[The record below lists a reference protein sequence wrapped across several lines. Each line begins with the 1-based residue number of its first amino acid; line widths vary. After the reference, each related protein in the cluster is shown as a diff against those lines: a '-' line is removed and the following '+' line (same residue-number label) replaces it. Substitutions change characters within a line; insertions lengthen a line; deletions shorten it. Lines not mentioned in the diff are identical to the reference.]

1 MQSCGKV
8 IPRRGVNVRYSLSVF
23 PALLLISCGDS
34 APGTNPDG
42 KDAAV
47 DLAGDPG
54 RVTIHRLNRAEYD
67 NTVRDLFLTSQT
79 PAEDFPFDDFG
90 YGFDNIADVLSISPL
105 HVELYELAA
114 DSLLDELF
122 AASHPVAPTTTRFEG
137 ESDLTTT
144 TGGSSGSAWNLWS
157 VGTASTDVEL
167 VSGGHYRIH
176 AKLWANQAGP
186 DLASASFMIDGLP
199 VSTFDVSETG
209 SPGGTYTY
217 DVDFAYGGTHTIGIR
232 FENDYY
238 QDGQDR
244 NLYVDYLEIE
254 GPTDQYAEAPTGW
267 ARIFTCDPD
276 SVGFV
281 EDDCAEEVLTGFGR
295 DAWRRP
301 LTTDEIDGLVALYRL
316 SRDSGGDWYEGVAL
330 GMKAALMSPY
340 FVYRVELSADPAS
353 SEPRALNAYEVA
365 SRLSYF
371 LWSSMP
377 DAALFAKAE
386 DGTLLQPEVLA
397 AEVDRMLAD
406 AKAAAIVDNLG
417 GQWLYIRAVDDAF
430 PDYAAFPEWNEDL
443 RASMKEEMRRDV
455 SDLFLQDRS
464 VLDLFTR
471 EETWVDARLADY
483 YGLPAPVNGDWGLVS
498 LADDTRAGLLTTGGL
513 LTALSYPT
521 RTSPVRRGKW
531 ILGNLMCEAPAPPPA
546 DVDTN
551 FVEEGDSG
559 AAVSLREQFEQHRAD
574 PVCASCH
581 TTMDPIGFS
590 MENFDA
596 IGAWRDLDEIDEPID
611 ATGSLPDGTSFVDI
625 GDLATQLAQDPK
637 VPICIVQKTF
647 TYALGRAPGV
657 EDLRYLEQI
666 EGDFIGSDYRFSALA
681 RAIALSEPFLF
692 EAGEPAAQEQ

>member
-1 MQSCGKV
+1 MRC
-8 IPRRGVNVRYSLSVF
+8 SLLVF
-23 PALLLISCGDS
+23 SALLLVSCGEFQ
-34 APGTNPDG
+34 PGKGPSE
-42 KDAAV
+42 DAAV

-54 RVTIHRLNRAEYD
+54 RVTVHRLNRAEYN

-79 PAEDFPFDDFG
+79 PADDFPFDDFG

-122 AASHPVAPTTTRFEG
+122 AAAHPVAPTTTRFEG
-137 ESDLTTT
+137 ESELTTT

-167 VSGGHYRIH
+167 PAGGHYRIH

-186 DLASASFMIDGLP
+186 DLASASFMLDGLP
-199 VSTFDVSETG
+199 VSTFDVAETG

-217 DVDFAYGGTHTIGIR
+217 DVDFPYGGTHTIGIR

-238 QDGQDR
+238 QDGADR

-254 GPTDQYAEAPTGW
+254 GPTDQYADQPSGW
-267 ARIFTCDPD
+267 AKLFPCDPETA
-276 SVGFV
+276 GFD
-281 EDDCAEEVLTGFGR
+281 EESCAEEVLAGFGR

-301 LTTDEIDGLVALYRL
+301 LTTEEVDGLLGLYQL
-316 SRDSGGDWYEGVAL
+316 SRDSGGDWYEGVSL
-330 GMKAALMSPY
+330 GMKAALLSPY
-340 FVYRVELSADPAS
+340 FVYRIELAADPAS
-353 SEPRALNAYEVA
+353 PDARALSAFEVA

-397 AEVDRMLAD
+397 AEVDRMLLD
-406 AKAAAIVDNLG
+406 ARAAAIVDNLG

-430 PDYAAFPEWNEDL
+430 PDYAAFPDWNEDL

-464 VLDLFTR
+464 MLELFTR
-471 EETWVDARLADY
+471 EETWVDARLAGY
-483 YGLPAPVNGDWGLVS
+483 YGLPTPSAEWELVS
-498 LADDTRAGLLTTGGL
+498 LADDARAGLLTTGGL

-546 DVDTN
+546 DVNTN
-551 FVEEGDSG
+551 FLDEEGSDDD
-559 AAVSLREQFEQHRAD
+559 AISLREQFEQHRED

-596 IGAWRDLDEIDEPID
+596 IGAWRDVDEIEEPID
-611 ATGSLPDGTSFVDI
+611 PTGALPDGRSFTDI
-625 GDLATQLAQDPK
+625 GDLAAQLALDPK
-637 VPICIVQKTF
+637 VPSCVVQKTF

-657 EDLRYLEQI
+657 EDLRYIEQI
-666 EGDFIGSDYRFSALA
+666 EGDFVGSDYRFAALA
-681 RAIALSEPFLF
+681 RAIALSEPFLY
-692 EAGEPAAQEQ
+692 EAGEPADQEQ

>member
-1 MQSCGKV
+1 MSA
-8 IPRRGVNVRYSLSVF
+8 PRRGVYVRYSLLVF
-23 PALLLISCGDS
+23 PALLLASCGEFE
-34 APGTNPDG
+34 PGKGPTDEPG
-42 KDAAV
+42 AV

-54 RVTIHRLNRAEYD
+54 RVTVHRLNRAEYN
-67 NTVRDLFLTSQT
+67 NTVRDLFLTTQT
-79 PAEDFPFDDFG
+79 PADDFPFDDFG

-122 AASHPVAPTTTRFEG
+122 AAAHPVAPTTTRFEG
-137 ESDLTTT
+137 ESQLSTT

-157 VGTASTDVEL
+157 VGTASTDVAL
-167 VSGGHYRIH
+167 PSGGHYRIH

-186 DLASASFMIDGLP
+186 ELAKASFMVDGLA
-199 VSTFDVSETG
+199 VSTVDVVETG

-217 DVDFAYGGTHTIGIR
+217 ELDFPYGGTHTIGIR

-238 QDGQDR
+238 QNGADR

-254 GPTDQYAEAPTGW
+254 GPTDQYAAQPDGW
-267 ARIFTCDPD
+267 AKIFSCDPD

-281 EDDCAEEVLTGFGR
+281 EEDCATEVLTRFGR

-301 LTTDEIDGLVALYRL
+301 LTTEEIDGLMGLYQL
-316 SRDSGGDWYEGVAL
+316 SRDSGGDWYEGVSI
-330 GMKAALMSPY
+330 GMKAALLSPH
-340 FVYRVELSADPAS
+340 FVYRVELAADPAS
-353 SEPRALNAYEVA
+353 AEPRALNAFEVA

-377 DAALFAKAE
+377 DDALFARAE
-386 DGTLLQPEVLA
+386 DGTLLEPDVLA

-406 AKAAAIVDNLG
+406 AKSAAIVDNLG
-417 GQWLYIRAVDDAF
+417 GQWLYIRAVDEAF
-430 PDYAAFPEWNEDL
+430 PDYAVFPEWSEEL

-455 SDLFLQDRS
+455 SDLLLQDRS
-464 VLDLFTR
+464 MLELFTR
-471 EETWVDARLADY
+471 QESWVDARLAEY
-483 YGLPAPVNGDWGLVS
+483 YGLPAPTTGDWELMS
-498 LADDTRAGLLTTGGL
+498 LAGTDRAGLLTTGGL

-546 DVDTN
+546 DVNTN
-551 FVEEGDSG
+551 FVEEGG
-559 AAVSLREQFEQHRAD
+559 GEPTSLREQFEQHRAD

-596 IGAWRDLDEIDEPID
+596 IGSWRDLDEVEEPID
-611 ATGSLPDGTSFVDI
+611 PTGSLPDGRSFDDI
-625 GDLATQLAQDPK
+625 GDLAAQLAVDPK
-637 VPICIVQKTF
+637 VPSCIVQKTF
-647 TYALGRAPGV
+647 TYALGRPPGV
-657 EDLRYLEQI
+657 EDLRYIEQI
-666 EGDFIGSDYRFSALA
+666 EGDFVGSDYRFAALA
-681 RAIALSEPFLF
+681 RAIALSEPFLY
-692 EAGEPAAQEQ
+692 ETGEPAAQEQ